1 MERWT
6 VLVSCEREESK
17 QELMHRERAMITG
30 TLGSRKFAY
39 SSVYNLTGNENAYR
53 TQIGDV
59 SIQE

>member
-1 MERWT
+1 MPM
-6 VLVSCEREESK
+6 SCEREESK
-17 QELMHRERAMITG
+17 QEMIHRERAMITEA
-30 TLGSRKFAY
+30 LRSRKFAY